1 MGDSEDLREI
11 RTLLGEILDLE
22 RESLALQ
29 RRQEERVERSIKTQ
43 EEAVARQRT
52 ALRVASV
59 LTVVI
64 LVLIGPLLYW
74 LWTQL

>member
-1 MGDSEDLREI
+1 MGDSEELREI
-11 RTLLGEILDLE
+11 RTLLGGILDLE

-52 ALRVASV
+52 ALRFALV
-59 LTVVI
+59 LTVVVF
-64 LVLIGPLLYW
+64 VLIGPLLYW